1 MKVQDGGCQMRLRW
15 MVASLALG
23 SLPAWSQT
31 AGEAAELPWKAANEA
46 VAEFPRGHADVLKWE
61 QSRQAVEA
69 GQAAAVPSLQLASA
83 ADAVRLA
90 WQARPK
96 LAQPLARLVPSDVEL
111 IASGRWLE
119 LDPAL
124 SRRIDHFDD
133 VIEAAAQARKAW
145 TASVASQLIA
155 AQMEQAQAAAQ
166 VADELGARMVSVGNW
181 SRLQQAQVQLARHG
195 ADADLRRARY
205 QAVQAQA
212 SLIQLLQ
219 LNGIHASVGL
229 PAQLPEL
236 PAQSFALTQIQQYLA
251 RSQAWLTPADRIKHQ
266 VSAAV
271 AQEAYL
277 ASHAIARSAREV
289 QKLSALIAEE
299 IQLHY
304 NGMLKSSWDL
314 LAEVQNQSQAQAG
327 ALAARRDF
335 ELARIDLQSVLLGA
349 ELASPLALGAGG
361 SDAPQSAGH

>member
-1 MKVQDGGCQMRLRW
+1 MTSRLLARSVGRCLAAGLLAAPLWALAQDP
-15 MVASLALG
+15 LA
-23 SLPAWSQT
+23 AIDWR
-31 AGEAAELPWKAANEA
+31 AANDS
-46 VAEFPRGHADVLKWE
+46 VGQFRRGHADVLKWE

-96 LAQPLARLVPSDVEL
+96 LVQPLARLAPSDVEL

-236 PAQSFALTQIQQYLA
+236 PAQSLAPAQVQQYLA
-251 RSQAWLTPADRIKHQ
+251 RSQAWLPPAERIKHQ

-299 IQLHY
+299 TQLHY

-314 LAEVQNQSQAQAG
+314 LNAAQNQFRAAAA
-327 ALAARRDF
+327 ALAAQRDF
-335 ELARIDLQSVLLGA
+335 ELAQVDLQWLLLGG
-349 ELASPLALGAGG
+349 EPTSFVNLGAG
-361 SDAPQSAGH
+361 SANAAAAAGH